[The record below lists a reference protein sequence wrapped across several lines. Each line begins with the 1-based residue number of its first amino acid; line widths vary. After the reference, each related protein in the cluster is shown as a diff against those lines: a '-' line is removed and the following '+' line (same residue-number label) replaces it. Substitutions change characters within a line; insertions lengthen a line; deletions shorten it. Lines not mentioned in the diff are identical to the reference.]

1 MGLDIFFYR
10 TSKKNYEEFKSNK
23 NEESTEDVKN
33 KTEVAYFRKVNF
45 LMSFFNYTGNCEYM
59 EITESEIKQL
69 IDSCGK
75 VLNERNEETSSELLP
90 AQMGF
95 FFGNYEYNDWYYEN
109 VEQVLT
115 DFTKILNETDF
126 NEQTILM
133 FCWW

>member
-10 TSKKNYEEFKSNK
+10 TSKKNYEEFKSK
-23 NEESTEDVKN
+23 NEENKEYVKH

-59 EITESEIKQL
+59 EITESDIKRL
-69 IDSCGK
+69 IDSCET
-75 VLNERNEETSSELLP
+75 VLNARNEETSGEILP
-90 AQMGF
+90 SQVGF
-95 FFGNYEYNDWYYEN
+95 FFGNYDYNDWYYQD
-109 VEQVLT
+109 VEQVLD

-126 NEQTILM
+126 NEETILM